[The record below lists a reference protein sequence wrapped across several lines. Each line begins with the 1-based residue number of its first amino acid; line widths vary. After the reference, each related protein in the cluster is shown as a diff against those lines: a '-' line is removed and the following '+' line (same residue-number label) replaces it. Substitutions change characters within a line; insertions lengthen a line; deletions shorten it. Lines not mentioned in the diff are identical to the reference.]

1 MRTFFLYV
9 LFGWVAIIIQAAAIG
24 PLIPSPYKPDIPF
37 VLLLFVSL
45 ALPTRIGLLLAILF
59 GYFVGVFSGSL
70 ATLWVLV
77 YVACFGLT
85 KPFASLFS
93 YESITFR
100 AIFPFVFTLIKTCLL
115 YLGGNIFSIEMGFA
129 SWLFTGAIVEG
140 LFNSAVAFI
149 LFPGLEFLQERPS
162 SLEA

>member
-1 MRTFFLYV
+1 MRTFFLYA
-9 LFGWVAIIIQAAAIG
+9 LFGWAAIIAQTAAIG

-37 VLLLFVSL
+37 VLLLFISL
-45 ALPTRIGLLLAILF
+45 VHPTRTGLPLAILI

-70 ATLWVLV
+70 DTLWVLV
-77 YVACFGLT
+77 YIACFGLT
-85 KPFASLFS
+85 KPFASLLS
-93 YESITFR
+93 YESVTFR

-115 YLGGNIFSIEMGFA
+115 YLGGIIFSIEMGFA

-140 LFNSAVAFI
+140 LFNSTVAFI
-149 LFPGLEFLQERPS
+149 LFPGLDLLQGRPS